1 MSYFQRVHSLLVLPP
16 DVRREFAHTAI
27 LANVPEAGTTVIAH
41 GEPLDAWAV
50 LLVGAALHTPPEGSV
65 RELGPGDSFGVTVQS
80 APPDQP
86 PDTQF
91 FQVRC
96 LRAQ

>member
-1 MSYFQRVHSLLVLPP
+1 MSYFQRLHSLLVLPA

-27 LANVPEAGTTVIAH
+27 LANVPDAGTTVIAH

-50 LLVGAALHTPPEGSV
+50 LLVGAALHTLPDGTA
-65 RELGPGDSFGVTVQS
+65 RELGPGDSFGVAVQFG
-80 APPDQP
+80 PGPLDQP

-91 FQVRC
+91 FAVR
-96 LRAQ
+96 